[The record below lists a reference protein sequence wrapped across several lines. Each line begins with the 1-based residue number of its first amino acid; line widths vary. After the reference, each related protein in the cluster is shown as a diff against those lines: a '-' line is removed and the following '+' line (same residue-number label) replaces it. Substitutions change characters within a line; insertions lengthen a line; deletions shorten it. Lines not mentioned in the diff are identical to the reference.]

1 MTTHSLARAA
11 YRSERDFLPPPVS
24 LTVTPATPEPG
35 QAVALTA
42 TLKNTTGITLRG
54 TVLYLAVGDVE
65 ESDGLGDI
73 APGRSVTRSWRTR
86 LPDDAEGV
94 VPCIAHALFDVHEHG
109 SDCTRA
115 TSSLKLPYKSLASA
129 FDNAGISSDDAT
141 TTADIDGSRSSL
153 SAQALASVGLT
164 PGASVTYDGTAFT
177 WPDTEPGARDN
188 VVSSGQTV
196 RLSGTGSRLD
206 FLGTCTWGDGKG
218 PGKVVYADGTE
229 QAFSV
234 EVPDW
239 YWANPVA
246 AVVLPYRNTPSGQ
259 DRNPVSLYTFGVEL
273 EDKELHSVVLP
284 KVSDGLTSGVP
295 ALHIFA
301 MTVA

>member
-1 MTTHSLARAA
+1 MNT
-11 YRSERDFLPPPVS
+11 YRPEQDFLTPPVS
-24 LTVTPATPEPG
+24 INVEPPAPEPG
-35 QAVALTA
+35 QAVTLTA
-42 TLKNTTGITLRG
+42 ELTNTTRIALRG
-54 TVLYLAVGDVE
+54 TVLYLSVGGAGQSSSV
-65 ESDGLGDI
+65 LGKV
-73 APGRSVTRSWRTR
+73 APGKSVTRTWKTR

-94 VPCIAHALFDVHEHG
+94 VPLIAHALFDVHEDG

-115 TSSLKLPYKSLASA
+115 TSRLRLPYRSLAGA

-164 PGASVTYDGTAFT
+164 PGASVTYGGTTFT
-177 WPDTEPGARDN
+177 WPDTEPGAKDN

-196 RLSGTGSRLD
+196 RLSGTGSRLA
-206 FLGTCTWGDGKG
+206 FLGTCTWGDGRG
-218 PGKVVYADGTE
+218 SGKVVYADGTE

-239 YWANPVA
+239 YWANPAA
-246 AVVLPYRNTPSGQ
+246 AVVLPYRNMPSGQ

-284 KVSDGLTSGVP
+284 KVSDGLPSGSP

>member
-1 MTTHSLARAA
+1 MSP
-11 YRSERDFLPPPVS
+11 YRSEEDFLTPPVS
-24 LTVTPATPEPG
+24 ITLEPPAPEPG
-35 QAVALTA
+35 QAVTLTA
-42 TLKNTTGITLRG
+42 ELTNTTRITLRG
-54 TVLYLAVGDVE
+54 TVLYLSV
-65 ESDGLGDI
+65 DGSGQAPFVLGKV
-73 APGRSVTRSWRTR
+73 APGKVVTRTWKTR

-94 VPCIAHALFDVHEHG
+94 VPCIAHALFDVHEDG

-115 TSSLKLPYKSLASA
+115 TSSLKLPYRSLASA

-164 PGASVTYDGTAFT
+164 PGASVTYGGTTFT
-177 WPDTEPGARDN
+177 WPDTEPGAKDN

-196 RLSGTGSRLD
+196 RLSGTGSRLA

-218 PGKVVYADGTE
+218 SGKVVYADGTE

-239 YWANPVA
+239 YWANPAA

-259 DRNPVSLYTFGVEL
+259 DNNPISLYTFGVEL

-284 KVSDGLTSGVP
+284 KVSDGLPSGSP

>member
-1 MTTHSLARAA
+1 MTTNRLAQAA
-11 YRSERDFLPPPVS
+11 YRPEQDFLPLPVS
-24 LTVTPATPEPG
+24 LTVTPATPGPG
-35 QAVALTA
+35 QALTLTA
-42 TLKNTTGITLRG
+42 TLKNTTGITLRN
-54 TVLYLAVGDVE
+54 TVLYLAVGDLA
-65 ESDGLGDI
+65 ESDGLGGI
-73 APGRSVTRSWRTR
+73 VPGRSVTRTWKTR

-94 VPCIAHALFDVHEHG
+94 VPCIAHALFDVHEYG
-109 SDCTRA
+109 SDCTRV
-115 TSSLKLPYKSLASA
+115 TSSLKLPYRSLASA

-141 TTADIDGSRSSL
+141 TTADIDASRSSL
-153 SAQALASVGLT
+153 SAEALASVGLA
-164 PGASVTYDGTAFT
+164 PGASVTYGGTAFT
-177 WPDTEPGARDN
+177 WPDTGPGAKDN

-196 RLSGTGSRLD
+196 RLSGTGSRLA
-206 FLGTCTWGDGKG
+206 FLGTCTWGAGEG
-218 PGKVVYADGTE
+218 PGRVVYADGTE

-239 YWANPVA
+239 YAAHPAA

-259 DRNPVSLYTFGVEL
+259 DRNPVSLYTFGVDL

>member
-1 MTTHSLARAA
+1 MSP
-11 YRSERDFLPPPVS
+11 YRSEEDFLAPPVS
-24 LTVTPATPEPG
+24 IAIEPAAPEPG
-35 QAVALTA
+35 QAVTLTA
-42 TLKNTTGITLRG
+42 ELTNTTRITLRG
-54 TVLYLAVGDVE
+54 TVLYLSVGGSGQSSFV
-65 ESDGLGDI
+65 LGKV
-73 APGRSVTRSWRTR
+73 APGKSVTRTWKTR
-86 LPDDAEGV
+86 LSDDAEGV
-94 VPCIAHALFDVHEHG
+94 VPLIAHALFDVHEDG

-115 TSSLKLPYKSLASA
+115 TSRLRLPYRSLAGA
-129 FDNAGISSDDAT
+129 FDNAGVSSDDAT

-164 PGASVTYDGTAFT
+164 PGAAVTYGDTAFT
-177 WPDTEPGARDN
+177 WPDTEPGAKDN

-196 RLSGTGSRLD
+196 RLSGTGSRLA

-218 PGKVVYADGTE
+218 SGKVVYADGTE
-229 QAFSV
+229 QVFSV

-239 YWANPVA
+239 YWANPAA

-259 DRNPVSLYTFGVEL
+259 DDNPVSLYTFGVEL
-273 EDKELHSVVLP
+273 EDKALHSVVLP
-284 KVSDGLTSGVP
+284 KVSDGLASGVP

>member
-1 MTTHSLARAA
+1 MNTSRP
-11 YRSERDFLPPPVS
+11 EQDFLPPPVS

-35 QAVALTA
+35 QTVTLTA
-42 TLKNTTGITLRG
+42 TLKNTTRITLRG
-54 TVLYLAVGDVE
+54 TVLYLAVGGTAD
-65 ESDGLGDI
+65 SDDLGGI
-73 APGRSVTRSWRTR
+73 APGRSVTRTWKTR

-94 VPCIAHALFDVHEHG
+94 VPCIAHALFDVHEDG
-109 SDCTRA
+109 SDCTRT
-115 TSSLKLPYKSLASA
+115 TSSLKLPYRSLASA

-164 PGASVTYDGTAFT
+164 PGASVTYGGTTFT
-177 WPDTEPGARDN
+177 WPDTEPGAKDN

-196 RLSGTGSRLD
+196 RLSGTGSRLA
-206 FLGTCTWGDGKG
+206 FLSTSTWGDGKG

-239 YWANPVA
+239 YWASPAA

-259 DRNPVSLYTFGVEL
+259 DRNPISLYTFGVDL

-284 KVSDGLTSGVP
+284 KVSDGLQSGGP

>member
-1 MTTHSLARAA
+1 MTTHRLAQAV
-11 YRSERDFLPPPVS
+11 YRPEQDFLPPPVS
-24 LTVTPATPEPG
+24 LTVTPATPGPG
-35 QAVALTA
+35 QAVTLTA

-54 TVLYLAVGDVE
+54 TVLYLAVGDIA
-65 ESDGLGDI
+65 ESDGLGGI

-86 LPDDAEGV
+86 LPDDAEGRIE
-94 VPCIAHALFDVHEHG
+94 CTAHALFDVHRHG
-109 SDCTRA
+109 SDCTRV
-115 TSSLKLPYKSLASA
+115 TSSLRLPYRSLASA

-164 PGASVTYDGTAFT
+164 PGASVTYGGTTFT
-177 WPDTEPGARDN
+177 WPDTEPGAKDN

-196 RLSGTGSRLD
+196 RLSGTGSRLA

-218 PGKVVYADGTE
+218 SGKVVYADGTE

-239 YWANPVA
+239 YWANPAA

-284 KVSDGLTSGVP
+284 KVSDGLPSGSP

>member
-1 MTTHSLARAA
+1 MSP
-11 YRSERDFLPPPVS
+11 YRSEEDFLTPPVS
-24 LTVTPATPEPG
+24 ITLEPPAPEPG
-35 QAVALTA
+35 QAVTLTA
-42 TLKNTTGITLRG
+42 ELTNTTRIALHG
-54 TVLYLAVGDVE
+54 TVLYLSV
-65 ESDGLGDI
+65 DGSGQASFVLGKV
-73 APGRSVTRSWRTR
+73 APGKAVTRTWKTR
-86 LPDDAEGV
+86 LSDDAEGV
-94 VPCIAHALFDVHEHG
+94 VPLIAHALFDVHQDG

-115 TSSLKLPYKSLASA
+115 TSRLRLPYRSLASA

-164 PGASVTYDGTAFT
+164 PGASVTYGGTTFT
-177 WPDTEPGARDN
+177 WPNTEPGAKDN

-196 RLSGTGSRLD
+196 RLSGTGSRLA
-206 FLGTCTWGDGKG
+206 FLGTSTWGDGKG

-239 YWANPVA
+239 YWANPAA

-259 DRNPVSLYTFGVEL
+259 DNNPVSLYTFGVDL

-284 KVSDGLTSGVP
+284 KVSDGLPSGSP

>member
-1 MTTHSLARAA
+1 MSP
-11 YRSERDFLPPPVS
+11 YRSDEDFLTPPVS
-24 LTVTPATPEPG
+24 ITVEPPAPEPG
-35 QAVALTA
+35 QAVTLTA
-42 TLKNTTGITLRG
+42 ELTNTTRIALRG
-54 TVLYLAVGDVE
+54 TVLYLSVGGAGQSSSV
-65 ESDGLGDI
+65 LGKV
-73 APGRSVTRSWRTR
+73 APGKSVTRTWKTR

-94 VPCIAHALFDVHEHG
+94 VPCIAHALFDVHEDG
-109 SDCTRA
+109 SDCARA
-115 TSSLKLPYKSLASA
+115 TSSLRLPYRSLASA
-129 FDNAGISSDDAT
+129 FDNAGISSDATT

-164 PGASVTYDGTAFT
+164 PGASVTYGGTTFT
-177 WPDTEPGARDN
+177 WPDTEPGAKDN

-196 RLSGTGSRLD
+196 RLSGTGSRLA
-206 FLGTCTWGDGKG
+206 FLGTSTWGDGKG
-218 PGKVVYADGTE
+218 TGNVVYADGTE

-239 YWANPVA
+239 YWANPAA

-259 DRNPVSLYTFGVEL
+259 DNNPVSLYTFGVDL
-273 EDKELHSVVLP
+273 EDQELHSVVLP
-284 KVSDGLTSGVP
+284 KVSDGLQSGSP